1 MFCHNI
7 IVYHVIYAVAT
18 SALMYEG
25 GVRLVHS
32 PQKSEGILEVFV
44 FGQWFSPC
52 TQTFH
57 EIDGRTVC
65 NQLGYTDIVGSNI
78 V

>member
-1 MFCHNI
+1 ML
-7 IVYHVIYAVAT
+7 YAAST

-25 GVRLVHS
+25 GVRLVDGL
-32 PQKSEGILEVFV
+32 QKSEGILEVFV

-52 TQTFH
+52 TLTFH
-57 EIDGRTVC
+57 ENDARTVC